1 MNAGVRLVHSY
12 LVLNGYFTV
21 TELPVLRELKG
32 GGYDQMTDLD
42 ILGVRFPGAEYV
54 VPSGRPGAAD
64 DLRLSGDR
72 HLLRECGEVVDVIIA
87 EVKEGKPRINDALMR
102 HEALETALRRV
113 GCVPEGVMGRCVE
126 ELRRRGESR
135 VAGWGGPSGPEGA
148 AVRVRIVAFGD
159 GRQGGRDGYEV
170 VSLQHVARFIDGHLE
185 RHHAVLHPADL
196 GDTPLGLL
204 HLLRKLR

>member
-54 VPSGRPGAAD
+54 VPRGRPGAAD

-87 EVKEGKPRINDALMR
+87 EVKEGKPRINDALLR
-102 HEALETALRRV
+102 PEALETALRRV
-113 GCVPEGVMGRCVE
+113 GCVPDERMAECVG
-126 ELRRRGESR
+126 ELRRGGESR
-135 VAGWGGPSGPEGA
+135 LAGAGGGAA
-148 AVRVRIVAFGD
+148 AVRVRIIAFGD
-159 GRQGGRDGYEV
+159 GRQGERDGYEV

>member
-113 GCVPEGVMGRCVE
+113 GCV
-126 ELRRRGESR
+126 
-135 VAGWGGPSGPEGA
+135 
-148 AVRVRIVAFGD
+148 VRVRIVAFGD